1 MGHAGRLSLGRNDF
15 TILLIQKQPF
25 GAGTVLTWRTCR
37 NPIASIEAM
46 NDDDI
51 DADATDRMLLQRM
64 ATGDRAA
71 LSVLY
76 RSYHGR
82 LCRFLS
88 RLTRRPD
95 VIEEVVNDCFWIA
108 WQKAG
113 NFHGDSRV
121 STWLMGI
128 AYRCGLK
135 ALRQHGDEPVEDD
148 TSQEQRTPAH
158 DLDEDRELR
167 DWLSKGLDHLSVD
180 QRVVIELVYGVGH
193 TLDDVAVIMQ
203 CPVGTVK
210 ARLFHARVKLRNVL
224 PALAGDSPKHKENA
238 P

>member
-1 MGHAGRLSLGRNDF
+1 MSPTERLRV
-15 TILLIQKQPF
+15 T
-25 GAGTVLTWRTCR
+25 
-37 NPIASIEAM
+37 SIEPM
-46 NDDDI
+46 NDADIQADD
-51 DADATDRMLLQRM
+51 TDRMLLQRM
-64 ATGDRAA
+64 AAGDRAA
-71 LSVLY
+71 LATLY

-88 RLTRRPD
+88 RLTRRAD
-95 VIEEVVNDCFWIA
+95 VIEEVINDCLWIA

-113 NFHGDSRV
+113 EFRGDSRV

-135 ALRQHGDEPVEDD
+135 ALRQHGDEPVEDSAVPED
-148 TSQEQRTPAH
+148 RMPAT
-158 DLDEDRELR
+158 DPGEDRELR
-167 DWLSKGLDHLSVD
+167 DWLGKGLDRLSAD
-180 QRVVIELVYGVGH
+180 QRVVIELVYGAGH
-193 TLDDVAVIMQ
+193 TLDDVATIMQ

-224 PALAGDSPKHKENA
+224 PALAEGSLTFKEGV

>member
-1 MGHAGRLSLGRNDF
+1 MRWALRRGWPRFRGPFDFAVTFLRRGGTYAANGRD
-15 TILLIQKQPF
+15 
-25 GAGTVLTWRTCR
+25 
-37 NPIASIEAM
+37 PIASTASM
-46 NDDDI
+46 NNHDT

-64 ATGDRAA
+64 SAGDRTA
-71 LSVLY
+71 LAVLY

-82 LCRFLS
+82 LCRFLF
-88 RLTRRPD
+88 RLTRRAD

-113 NFHGDSRV
+113 SFHGDSRV

-135 ALRQHGDEPVEDD
+135 ALRQHGDEPMEDAAVP
-148 TSQEQRTPAH
+148 EQRSTDQ

-167 DWLSKGLDHLSVD
+167 DWLSKGLEHLSTD

-193 TLDDVAVIMQ
+193 TLDDVAAIMQ

-224 PALAGDSPKHKENA
+224 PALAGEA
-238 P
+238 PRQREQAP

>member
-1 MGHAGRLSLGRNDF
+1 VVRARRLALGRNDF
-15 TILLIQKQPF
+15 ALLLIQGQPF
-25 GAGTVLTWRTCR
+25 CADTVPTQRTRR
-37 NPIASIEAM
+37 NPMASAEAM
-46 NDDDI
+46 KDDDI
-51 DADATDRMLLQRM
+51 DADVTDRMLLQRM
-64 ATGDRAA
+64 STGDRAA

-95 VIEEVVNDCFWIA
+95 VIEEVINDCFWIA

-113 NFHGDSRV
+113 TFHGDSRV

-135 ALRQHGDEPVEDD
+135 ALRQHGDEPVDD
-148 TSQEQRTPAH
+148 SLLSEQLSSDN

-167 DWLSKGLDHLSVD
+167 DWLGKGLDHLSAD

-193 TLDDVAVIMQ
+193 SLDDVAVIMQ

-224 PALAGDSPKHKENA
+224 PALAGDSPRHKENA
-238 P
+238 Q

>member
-1 MGHAGRLSLGRNDF
+1 
-15 TILLIQKQPF
+15 
-25 GAGTVLTWRTCR
+25 
-37 NPIASIEAM
+37 M
-46 NDDDI
+46 NTDTNI

-64 ATGDRAA
+64 AAGDRAA
-71 LSVLY
+71 LAVLY

-88 RLTRRPD
+88 RLTRRAD
-95 VIEEVVNDCFWIA
+95 VVEEVINDCFWVV

-113 NFHGDSRV
+113 DFRGDSRV
-121 STWLMGI
+121 STWVMGI

-135 ALRQHGDEPVEDD
+135 ALRQHGDEPVKDD
-148 TSQEQRTPAH
+148 ALSDDRTPSH
-158 DLDEDRELR
+158 DPDEDRELR
-167 DWLSKGLDHLSVD
+167 DWLGKGLDRLSAD

-193 TLDDVAVIMQ
+193 TLEDVAIIMQ

-224 PALAGDSPKHKENA
+224 PALAGTPSMPKEGA
-238 P
+238 L

>member
-1 MGHAGRLSLGRNDF
+1 M
-15 TILLIQKQPF
+15 
-25 GAGTVLTWRTCR
+25 
-37 NPIASIEAM
+37 ASAEAM
-46 NDDDI
+46 NDDNI

-64 ATGDRAA
+64 STGDRAA
-71 LSVLY
+71 LNVLY

-95 VIEEVVNDCFWIA
+95 IIEEVINDCFWIA

-135 ALRQHGDEPVEDD
+135 ALRQHGDELVED
-148 TSQEQRTPAH
+148 TPLLEQHSPAE

-167 DWLSKGLDHLSVD
+167 DWLSKGLDHLSAD

-193 TLDDVAVIMQ
+193 SLDDVAVIMD

-224 PALAGDSPKHKENA
+224 PALAGESPKRKENV

>member
-1 MGHAGRLSLGRNDF
+1 
-15 TILLIQKQPF
+15 
-25 GAGTVLTWRTCR
+25 
-37 NPIASIEAM
+37 M
-46 NDDDI
+46 NDADLQ
-51 DADATDRMLLQRM
+51 ADATDRMLLERM
-64 ATGDRAA
+64 AAGDRAA
-71 LSVLY
+71 LGVMY
-76 RSYHGR
+76 RGYHGR

-95 VIEEVVNDCFWIA
+95 VIEEVINDCFWIA

-113 NFHGDSRV
+113 TFHGDSRV
-121 STWLMGI
+121 STWIMGI

-135 ALRQHGDEPVEDD
+135 ALRQHGDEPVDED
-148 TSQEQRTPAH
+148 TVPQERLPSH
-158 DLDEDRELR
+158 DPGDDRELR
-167 DWLSKGLDHLSVD
+167 DWLGKGLEKLSVD

-193 TLDDVAVIMQ
+193 SLDDVAVIMQ

-224 PALAGDSPKHKENA
+224 PSLAGEPARLKEGA

>member
-1 MGHAGRLSLGRNDF
+1 MN
-15 TILLIQKQPF
+15 
-25 GAGTVLTWRTCR
+25 
-37 NPIASIEAM
+37 EA
-46 NDDDI
+46 DT

-64 ATGDRAA
+64 SAGDRAA
-71 LSVLY
+71 LAVLY

-88 RLTRRPD
+88 RLTRRAD
-95 VIEEVVNDCFWIA
+95 IIVEVINDCFWIA

-121 STWLMGI
+121 STWIMGI

-135 ALRQHGDEPVEDD
+135 ALRQHGDEPVSDD
-148 TSQEQRTPAH
+148 ALPQDRTPSH
-158 DLDEDRELR
+158 NPDEDRELR

-193 TLDDVAVIMQ
+193 SLDDVAAIMQ

-224 PALAGDSPKHKENA
+224 PSLAGDSLVREENA